1 MAKKIME
8 NGGGTATIV
17 VEPEPTAADLNDY
30 TAADIQVLEGLEP
43 VRTRPGMFI
52 GSTDVRGLHHL
63 VYEVVDNSVDEALAG
78 LCDRIRITI
87 HADCSV
93 TIEDNGRGIPVDV
106 HEKTGVSA
114 LETVLTRL
122 HAGGKFGG
130 KSYKVSGGLHGVGVS
145 IVNALSTKLVATV
158 YQAPYVYRQEYRNG
172 APLGQIEQVGT
183 TDRNGTTIHFL
194 PDSEIMETLDYEF
207 NTLAQRFREV
217 AYLCPALR
225 IEFRDER
232 TAREL
237 TFYFESG
244 IRAFVHQMN
253 RRKTII
259 NNEEIFFAGAADS
272 LQLEAALQYTQSFDE
287 RIYAFANTI
296 NNVDGGTH
304 LTGFRSALTRTL
316 NDYAR
321 KQNLIKEKDLSL
333 TGDDVRTGL
342 TAVISV
348 RLTNPQFEGQT
359 KAKLGNSEVRGFVE
373 TTVNEKLGQYL
384 EEHPSEGKAIIEK
397 CLNAARARIAA
408 QKARDMVSR
417 KGYLDVST
425 LPGKLADCSERS
437 MENAEIFIVEGD
449 SAGGNAKQGRER
461 RFQAILPL
469 RGKILNA
476 ERTNL
481 DRMLSNAE
489 IRALVTALGT
499 SIGETF
505 DITKLRYGKII
516 IMTDADVDGAHIRT
530 LLLTFFFRYMREI
543 ITNQRLYIAQAPL
556 YRVARNRDVHY
567 AWNDDERDRILK
579 EFKRA
584 NAAIQRYKGLGEMN
598 ADQLWETTMDPARRK
613 LLQVMLEDQAAV
625 SLVFDQLMGDDP
637 QARKRFIQA
646 HAKEVQHLDV

>member
-1 MAKKIME
+1 MAKTTMQDGS
-8 NGGGTATIV
+8 NAATIV
-17 VEPEPTAADLNDY
+17 AEAELTAAALNDY

-63 VYEVVDNSVDEALAG
+63 VFEVVDNSVDEALAG
-78 LCDRIRITI
+78 LCDRIVVTI
-87 HADCSV
+87 HEDCSV

-145 IVNALSTKLVATV
+145 IVNALSIKLVATI
-158 YQAPYVYRQEYRNG
+158 YQAPYVYQQEYRSG
-172 APLGQIEQVGT
+172 APLGQVERIGKS
-183 TDRNGTTIHFL
+183 DRNGTTIHFL
-194 PDSEIMETLDYEF
+194 PDTTIMETLDYEF
-207 NTLAQRFREV
+207 NTLAQRFREI

-232 TAREL
+232 AAREL

-259 NNEEIFFAGAADS
+259 NNEGIFFAGEADS

-321 KQNLIKEKDLSL
+321 KQNLIKEKDVSL

-373 TTVNEKLGQYL
+373 TTVNQKLGQYL

-397 CLNAARARIAA
+397 CLNAARARMAA
-408 QKARDMVSR
+408 QKARDMVAR

-425 LPGKLADCSERS
+425 LPGKLADCTERS
-437 MENAEIFIVEGD
+437 MENAEIFVVEGD

-476 ERTNL
+476 ERTSL
-481 DRMLSNAE
+481 DRMLSNTE

-499 SIGETF
+499 NIGETF
-505 DITKLRYGKII
+505 DITKLRYGKVI

-543 ITNQRLYIAQAPL
+543 ITNQRLYVAQAPL

-567 AWNDDERDRILK
+567 AWNDSERDSILK
-579 EFKRA
+579 QFNRT
-584 NAAIQRYKGLGEMN
+584 NVVIQRYKGLGEMN

-613 LLQVMLEDQAAV
+613 LLRIVLEDEAAV
-625 SLVFDQLMGDDP
+625 SLVFDRLMGDDP

>member
-1 MAKKIME
+1 MAKTTIQDGS
-8 NGGGTATIV
+8 NAATIV
-17 VEPEPTAADLNDY
+17 AEAESTAAALNDY

-63 VYEVVDNSVDEALAG
+63 VFEVVDNSVDEALAG
-78 LCDRIRITI
+78 LCDRIVVTI
-87 HADCSV
+87 HEDCSV

-145 IVNALSTKLVATV
+145 IVNALSIKLVATI
-158 YQAPYVYRQEYRNG
+158 YQAPYVYQQEYRSG
-172 APLGQIEQVGT
+172 APLGQVERIGKS
-183 TDRNGTTIHFL
+183 DRNGTTIHFL
-194 PDSEIMETLDYEF
+194 PDTTIMETLDYEF
-207 NTLAQRFREV
+207 NTLAQRFREI

-232 TAREL
+232 AAREL

-259 NNEEIFFAGAADS
+259 NNEGIFFAGEADS

-321 KQNLIKEKDLSL
+321 KQNLIKEKDVSL

-373 TTVNEKLGQYL
+373 TTVNQKLGQYL

-397 CLNAARARIAA
+397 CLNAARARMAA
-408 QKARDMVSR
+408 QKARDMVAR

-425 LPGKLADCSERS
+425 LPGKLADCTERS
-437 MENAEIFIVEGD
+437 MENAEIFVVEGD

-476 ERTNL
+476 ERTSL

-499 SIGETF
+499 NIGETF
-505 DITKLRYGKII
+505 DITKLRYGKVI

-543 ITNQRLYIAQAPL
+543 ITNQRLYVAQAPL
-556 YRVARNRDVHY
+556 YRVARNRDVQY
-567 AWNDDERDRILK
+567 AWDDSERDSILK
-579 EFKRA
+579 QFNRT
-584 NAAIQRYKGLGEMN
+584 NVVIQRYKGLGEMN

-613 LLQVMLEDQAAV
+613 LLRIVLEDEAAV
-625 SLVFDQLMGDDP
+625 SLVFDRLMGDDP

>member
-1 MAKKIME
+1 MAKTTIQDGS
-8 NGGGTATIV
+8 NAATIV
-17 VEPEPTAADLNDY
+17 AEAESTAAALNDY

-63 VYEVVDNSVDEALAG
+63 VFEVVDNSVDEALAG
-78 LCDRIRITI
+78 LCDRIVVTI
-87 HADCSV
+87 HEDCSV

-145 IVNALSTKLVATV
+145 IVNALSIKLVATI
-158 YQAPYVYRQEYRNG
+158 YQAPYVYQQEYRSG
-172 APLGQIEQVGT
+172 APLGQVERIGKS
-183 TDRNGTTIHFL
+183 DRNGTTIHFL
-194 PDSEIMETLDYEF
+194 PDTTIMETLDYEF
-207 NTLAQRFREV
+207 NTLAQRFREI

-232 TAREL
+232 AAREL

-259 NNEEIFFAGAADS
+259 NNEGIFFAGEADS

-321 KQNLIKEKDLSL
+321 KQNLIKEKDVSL

-373 TTVNEKLGQYL
+373 TTVNQKLGQYL

-397 CLNAARARIAA
+397 CLNAARARMAA
-408 QKARDMVSR
+408 QKARDMVAR

-425 LPGKLADCSERS
+425 LPGKLADCTERS
-437 MENAEIFIVEGD
+437 MENAEIFVVEGD

-476 ERTNL
+476 ERTSL
-481 DRMLSNAE
+481 DRMLSNTE

-499 SIGETF
+499 NIGETF
-505 DITKLRYGKII
+505 DITKLRYGKVI

-543 ITNQRLYIAQAPL
+543 ITNQRLYVAQAPL

-567 AWNDDERDRILK
+567 AWNDSERDSILK
-579 EFKRA
+579 QFNRT
-584 NAAIQRYKGLGEMN
+584 NVVIQRYKGLGEMN

-613 LLQVMLEDQAAV
+613 LLQIVLEDEAAV
-625 SLVFDQLMGDDP
+625 SLVFDRLMGDDP

>member
-1 MAKKIME
+1 MAKTTMQDGS
-8 NGGGTATIV
+8 NAATIV
-17 VEPEPTAADLNDY
+17 AEAESTAAALNDY

-63 VYEVVDNSVDEALAG
+63 VFEVVDNSVDEALAG
-78 LCDRIRITI
+78 LCDRIVVTI
-87 HADCSV
+87 HEDCSV

-145 IVNALSTKLVATV
+145 IVNALSIKLVATI
-158 YQAPYVYRQEYRNG
+158 YQAPYVYQQEYRSG
-172 APLGQIEQVGT
+172 APLGQVERIGKS
-183 TDRNGTTIHFL
+183 DRNGTTIHFL
-194 PDSEIMETLDYEF
+194 PDTTIMETLDYEF
-207 NTLAQRFREV
+207 NTLAQRFREI

-225 IEFRDER
+225 IELRDER
-232 TAREL
+232 AAREL

-259 NNEEIFFAGAADS
+259 NNEGIFFAGEADS

-321 KQNLIKEKDLSL
+321 KQNLIKEKDVSL

-373 TTVNEKLGQYL
+373 TTVNQKLGQYL

-397 CLNAARARIAA
+397 CLNAARARMAA
-408 QKARDMVSR
+408 QKARDMVAR

-425 LPGKLADCSERS
+425 LPGKLADCTERS
-437 MENAEIFIVEGD
+437 MENAEIFVVEGD

-476 ERTNL
+476 ERTSL
-481 DRMLSNAE
+481 DRMLSNTE

-499 SIGETF
+499 NIGETF
-505 DITKLRYGKII
+505 DITKLRYGKVI

-543 ITNQRLYIAQAPL
+543 ITNQRLYVAQAPL

-567 AWNDDERDRILK
+567 AWNDSERDSILK
-579 EFKRA
+579 QFNRT
-584 NAAIQRYKGLGEMN
+584 NVVIQRYKGLGEMN

-613 LLQVMLEDQAAV
+613 LLRIVLEDEAAV
-625 SLVFDQLMGDDP
+625 SLVFDRLMGDDP

>member
-1 MAKKIME
+1 MAKTTIQDGS
-8 NGGGTATIV
+8 NAATIV
-17 VEPEPTAADLNDY
+17 AEAESTAAALNDY

-63 VYEVVDNSVDEALAG
+63 VFEVVDNSVDEALAG
-78 LCDRIRITI
+78 LCDRIVVTI
-87 HADCSV
+87 HEDCSV

-145 IVNALSTKLVATV
+145 IVNALSTKLVATI
-158 YQAPYVYRQEYRNG
+158 YQAPYVYQQEYRSG
-172 APLGQIEQVGT
+172 APLGKVERIGKS
-183 TDRNGTTIHFL
+183 DRSGTTIHFL
-194 PDSEIMETLDYEF
+194 PDPTIMETLDYEF
-207 NTLAQRFREV
+207 NTLAQRFREI

-259 NNEEIFFAGAADS
+259 NNEGIFFAGEADS

-359 KAKLGNSEVRGFVE
+359 KAKLGNSEVRRFVE
-373 TTVNEKLGQYL
+373 TTVNQKLGQYL
-384 EEHPSEGKAIIEK
+384 EEHPSEGKSIIEK
-397 CLNAARARIAA
+397 CLNAARGRIAA
-408 QKARDMVSR
+408 QKARDMVAR

-425 LPGKLADCSERS
+425 LPGKLADCTERS
-437 MENAEIFIVEGD
+437 MENAEIFVVEGD

-476 ERTNL
+476 ERTSL

-499 SIGETF
+499 NIGETF
-505 DITKLRYGKII
+505 DITKLRYGKVI

-543 ITNQRLYIAQAPL
+543 ITNQRLYVAQAPL

-567 AWNDDERDRILK
+567 AWDDSERDSILK
-579 EFKRA
+579 QFNRT
-584 NAAIQRYKGLGEMN
+584 NVAIQRYKGLGEMN

-613 LLQVMLEDQAAV
+613 LLRIVLEDEAAV
-625 SLVFDQLMGDDP
+625 SLVFDRLMGDDP

>member
-1 MAKKIME
+1 MAKTTMQDGS
-8 NGGGTATIV
+8 NAATIV
-17 VEPEPTAADLNDY
+17 AEAESTAAALNDY

-43 VRTRPGMFI
+43 VRTRPSMFI

-63 VYEVVDNSVDEALAG
+63 VFEVVDNSVDEALAG
-78 LCDRIRITI
+78 LCDRIVVTI
-87 HADCSV
+87 HEDCSV

-145 IVNALSTKLVATV
+145 IVNALSIKLVATV
-158 YQAPYVYRQEYRNG
+158 YQAPYVYQQEYRGG
-172 APLGQIEQVGT
+172 APLGQVERVGKS
-183 TDRNGTTIHFL
+183 DRNGTTIHFL
-194 PDSEIMETLDYEF
+194 PDSTIMETLDYEF
-207 NTLAQRFREV
+207 NTLAQRFREI

-232 TAREL
+232 TSREL

-259 NNEEIFFAGAADS
+259 NNEEIFFSGSADS

-359 KAKLGNSEVRGFVE
+359 KAKLGNSEVRRFVE

-384 EEHPSEGKAIIEK
+384 EEHPSEGKSIIEK
-397 CLNAARARIAA
+397 CLNAARGRIAA
-408 QKARDMVSR
+408 QKARDMVAR

-425 LPGKLADCSERS
+425 LPGKLADCTERS
-437 MENAEIFIVEGD
+437 MENAEIFVVEGD

-476 ERTNL
+476 ERTSL

-499 SIGETF
+499 NIGETF
-505 DITKLRYGKII
+505 DITKLRYGKVI

-543 ITNQRLYIAQAPL
+543 ITNQRLYVAQAPL

-567 AWNDDERDRILK
+567 AWDDSERDSILK
-579 EFKRA
+579 QFNRT
-584 NAAIQRYKGLGEMN
+584 NVAIQRYKGLGEMN

-613 LLQVMLEDQAAV
+613 LLRVILEDEAAV
-625 SLVFDQLMGDDP
+625 SLVFDRLMGDDP

>member
-1 MAKKIME
+1 MAKTTMQDGS
-8 NGGGTATIV
+8 NAATIV
-17 VEPEPTAADLNDY
+17 AEAESTAAALNDY

-63 VYEVVDNSVDEALAG
+63 VFEVVDNSVDEALAG
-78 LCDRIRITI
+78 LCDRIVVTI
-87 HADCSV
+87 HEDCSV

-145 IVNALSTKLVATV
+145 IVNALSIKLVATI
-158 YQAPYVYRQEYRNG
+158 YQAPYVYQQEYRSG
-172 APLGQIEQVGT
+172 APLGQVERIGKS
-183 TDRNGTTIHFL
+183 DRNGTTIHFL
-194 PDSEIMETLDYEF
+194 PDTTIMETLDYEF
-207 NTLAQRFREV
+207 NTLAQRFREI

-232 TAREL
+232 AAREL

-259 NNEEIFFAGAADS
+259 NNEGIFFAGEADS

-321 KQNLIKEKDLSL
+321 KQNLIKEKDVSL

-359 KAKLGNSEVRGFVE
+359 KAKLGNSEVRRFVE
-373 TTVNEKLGQYL
+373 TTVNQKLGQYL
-384 EEHPSEGKAIIEK
+384 EEHPSEGKSIIEK
-397 CLNAARARIAA
+397 CLNAARGRIAA
-408 QKARDMVSR
+408 QKARDMVAR

-425 LPGKLADCSERS
+425 LPGKLADCTERS
-437 MENAEIFIVEGD
+437 MENAEIFVVEGD

-476 ERTNL
+476 ERTSL
-481 DRMLSNAE
+481 DRMLSNTE

-499 SIGETF
+499 NIGETF
-505 DITKLRYGKII
+505 DITKLRYGKVI

-543 ITNQRLYIAQAPL
+543 ITSQRLYVAQAPL

-567 AWNDDERDRILK
+567 AWDDSERDSILK
-579 EFKRA
+579 QFNRT
-584 NAAIQRYKGLGEMN
+584 NVAIQRYKGLGEMN

-613 LLQVMLEDQAAV
+613 LLRIVLEDEAAV
-625 SLVFDQLMGDDP
+625 SLVFDRLMGDDP

>member
-1 MAKKIME
+1 MAKTTIQDDS
-8 NGGGTATIV
+8 NAATIV
-17 VEPEPTAADLNDY
+17 AEAESTAAALNDY

-63 VYEVVDNSVDEALAG
+63 VFEVVDNSVDEALAG
-78 LCDRIRITI
+78 LCDRIVVTI
-87 HADCSV
+87 HEDCSV

-145 IVNALSTKLVATV
+145 IVNALSIKLVATI
-158 YQAPYVYRQEYRNG
+158 YQAPYVYQQEYRSG
-172 APLGQIEQVGT
+172 APLGKVERIGKS
-183 TDRNGTTIHFL
+183 DRNGTTIHFL
-194 PDSEIMETLDYEF
+194 PDSTIMETLDYEF
-207 NTLAQRFREV
+207 NTLAQRFREI

-259 NNEEIFFAGAADS
+259 NNEGIFFAGEADS

-359 KAKLGNSEVRGFVE
+359 KAKLGNSEVRRFVE
-373 TTVNEKLGQYL
+373 TTVNQKLGQYL
-384 EEHPSEGKAIIEK
+384 EEHPSEGKSIIEK
-397 CLNAARARIAA
+397 CLNAARGRIAA
-408 QKARDMVSR
+408 QKARDMVAR

-425 LPGKLADCSERS
+425 LPGKLADCTERS
-437 MENAEIFIVEGD
+437 MENAEIFVVEGD

-476 ERTNL
+476 ERTSL

-499 SIGETF
+499 NIGETF
-505 DITKLRYGKII
+505 DITKLRYGKVI

-543 ITNQRLYIAQAPL
+543 ITSQRLYVAQAPL

-567 AWNDDERDRILK
+567 AWDDSERDSILK
-579 EFKRA
+579 QFNRT
-584 NAAIQRYKGLGEMN
+584 NVAIQRYKGLGEMN

-613 LLQVMLEDQAAV
+613 LLRIVLEDEAAV
-625 SLVFDQLMGDDP
+625 SLVFDRLMGDDP

>member
-1 MAKKIME
+1 MAKTTIQDDS
-8 NGGGTATIV
+8 NAATIV
-17 VEPEPTAADLNDY
+17 AEAESSAAALNDY

-63 VYEVVDNSVDEALAG
+63 VFEVVDNSVDEALAG
-78 LCDRIRITI
+78 LCDRIVVTI
-87 HADCSV
+87 HEDCSV

-145 IVNALSTKLVATV
+145 IVNALSIKLVATI
-158 YQAPYVYRQEYRNG
+158 YQAPYVYQQEYRSG
-172 APLGQIEQVGT
+172 APLGKVERIGKS
-183 TDRNGTTIHFL
+183 DRNGTTIHFL
-194 PDSEIMETLDYEF
+194 PDSTIMETLDYEF
-207 NTLAQRFREV
+207 NTLAQRFREI

-259 NNEEIFFAGAADS
+259 NNEGIFFAGEADS

-359 KAKLGNSEVRGFVE
+359 KAKLGNSEVRRFVE
-373 TTVNEKLGQYL
+373 TTVNQKLG
-384 EEHPSEGKAIIEK
+384 PIS
-397 CLNAARARIAA
+397 
-408 QKARDMVSR
+408 
-417 KGYLDVST
+417 
-425 LPGKLADCSERS
+425 
-437 MENAEIFIVEGD
+437 
-449 SAGGNAKQGRER
+449 GRTSQR
-461 RFQAILPL
+461 RQ
-469 RGKILNA
+469 
-476 ERTNL
+476 
-481 DRMLSNAE
+481 
-489 IRALVTALGT
+489 
-499 SIGETF
+499 
-505 DITKLRYGKII
+505 
-516 IMTDADVDGAHIRT
+516 
-530 LLLTFFFRYMREI
+530 
-543 ITNQRLYIAQAPL
+543 
-556 YRVARNRDVHY
+556 VH
-567 AWNDDERDRILK
+567 
-579 EFKRA
+579 
-584 NAAIQRYKGLGEMN
+584 
-598 ADQLWETTMDPARRK
+598 
-613 LLQVMLEDQAAV
+613 
-625 SLVFDQLMGDDP
+625 
-637 QARKRFIQA
+637 
-646 HAKEVQHLDV
+646 H

>member
-1 MAKKIME
+1 MAKNTVE
-8 NGGGTATIV
+8 DRSSAATLV
-17 VEPEPTAADLNDY
+17 ADDEIADPLANDY

-78 LCDRIRITI
+78 LCDRIRVTL
-87 HADCSV
+87 HADSSV
-93 TIEDNGRGIPVDV
+93 TVEDNGRGIPVDV

-145 IVNALSTKLVATV
+145 IVNALSQWLVATV
-158 YQAPYVYRQEYRNG
+158 YQAPDAYRQEYRNG
-172 APLGQIEQVGT
+172 APLGQVERNGET
-183 TDRNGTTIHFL
+183 ERNGTTIRFL
-194 PDSEIMETLDYEF
+194 PDRAIMETLDYDF

-217 AYLCPALR
+217 AYLCPGLR

-232 TAREL
+232 AGREL

-259 NNEEIFFAGAADS
+259 NSEEIFFSGAADS
-272 LQLEAALQYTQSFDE
+272 LQLEAALQYTQSYDE

-316 NDYAR
+316 NDYSR

-348 RLTNPQFEGQT
+348 RLMNPQFEGQT

-373 TTVNEKLGQYL
+373 STVNEKLGQYL
-384 EEHPSEGKAIIEK
+384 EEHPSEAKAIIDK
-397 CLNAARARIAA
+397 CLNAARARVAA
-408 QKARDMVSR
+408 QKARDMVTR

-505 DITKLRYGKII
+505 DIGKLRYGKII

-530 LLLTFFFRYMREI
+530 LLLTFFFRYMRDI
-543 ITNQRLYIAQAPL
+543 ITNRRLYIAQAPL
-556 YRVARNRDVHY
+556 YRVARNRDVQY
-567 AWNDDERDRILK
+567 AWDDAERDRILK
-579 EFKRA
+579 QFNRA
-584 NAAIQRYKGLGEMN
+584 NVAIQRYKGLGEMN

-613 LLQVMLEDQAAV
+613 LLHVMLEDQAAV
-625 SLVFDQLMGDDP
+625 SSVFDRLMGDDP
-637 QARKRFIQA
+637 QARKHFIQA

>member
-1 MAKKIME
+1 MAKTTIQDGS
-8 NGGGTATIV
+8 NAATIV
-17 VEPEPTAADLNDY
+17 AEAESTAAALNDY

-63 VYEVVDNSVDEALAG
+63 VFEVVDNSVDEALAG
-78 LCDRIRITI
+78 LCDRIVVTI
-87 HADCSV
+87 HEDCSV

-145 IVNALSTKLVATV
+145 IVNALSIKLVATI
-158 YQAPYVYRQEYRNG
+158 YQAPYVYQQEYRSG
-172 APLGQIEQVGT
+172 APLGQVERIGKS
-183 TDRNGTTIHFL
+183 DRNGTTIHFL
-194 PDSEIMETLDYEF
+194 PDTTIMETLDYEF
-207 NTLAQRFREV
+207 NTLAQRFREI

-232 TAREL
+232 AAREL

-259 NNEEIFFAGAADS
+259 NNEGIFFAGEADS

-321 KQNLIKEKDLSL
+321 KQNLIKEKDVSL

-373 TTVNEKLGQYL
+373 TTVNQKLGQYL

-397 CLNAARARIAA
+397 CLNAARARMAA
-408 QKARDMVSR
+408 QKARDMVAR

-425 LPGKLADCSERS
+425 LPGKLADCTERS
-437 MENAEIFIVEGD
+437 MENAEIFVVEGD

-476 ERTNL
+476 ERTSL

-499 SIGETF
+499 NIGETF
-505 DITKLRYGKII
+505 DITKLRYGKVI

-543 ITNQRLYIAQAPL
+543 ITNQRLYVAQAPL

-567 AWNDDERDRILK
+567 AWNDSERDSILK
-579 EFKRA
+579 QFNRT
-584 NAAIQRYKGLGEMN
+584 NVVIQRYKGLGEMN

-613 LLQVMLEDQAAV
+613 LLRIVLEDEAAV
-625 SLVFDQLMGDDP
+625 SLVFDRLMGDDP

>member
-1 MAKKIME
+1 MAKTTIQDGS
-8 NGGGTATIV
+8 NAATIV
-17 VEPEPTAADLNDY
+17 AEAESTAAALNDY

-63 VYEVVDNSVDEALAG
+63 VFEVVDNSVDEALAG
-78 LCDRIRITI
+78 LCDRIVVTI
-87 HADCSV
+87 HEDCSV

-145 IVNALSTKLVATV
+145 IVNALSIKLVATI
-158 YQAPYVYRQEYRNG
+158 YQAPYVYQQEYRSG
-172 APLGQIEQVGT
+172 APLGQVERIGKS
-183 TDRNGTTIHFL
+183 DRNGTTIHFL
-194 PDSEIMETLDYEF
+194 PDTTIMETLDYEF
-207 NTLAQRFREV
+207 NTLAQRFREI

-259 NNEEIFFAGAADS
+259 NNEGIFFAGEADS

-321 KQNLIKEKDLSL
+321 KQNLIKEKDVSL

-373 TTVNEKLGQYL
+373 TTVNQKLGQYL

-397 CLNAARARIAA
+397 CLNAARARMAA
-408 QKARDMVSR
+408 QKARDMVAR

-425 LPGKLADCSERS
+425 LPGKLADCTERS
-437 MENAEIFIVEGD
+437 MENAEIFVVEGD

-476 ERTNL
+476 ERTSL

-499 SIGETF
+499 NIGETF
-505 DITKLRYGKII
+505 DITKLRYGKVI

-543 ITNQRLYIAQAPL
+543 ITNQRLYVAQAPL
-556 YRVARNRDVHY
+556 YRVARNRDVQY
-567 AWNDDERDRILK
+567 AWDDSERDSILK
-579 EFKRA
+579 QFNRT
-584 NAAIQRYKGLGEMN
+584 NVAIQRYKGLGEMN

-613 LLQVMLEDQAAV
+613 LLRIVLEDEAAV
-625 SLVFDQLMGDDP
+625 SLVFDRLMGDDP

>member
-1 MAKKIME
+1 MAKTTMQDGS
-8 NGGGTATIV
+8 NAATIV
-17 VEPEPTAADLNDY
+17 AEAESTAAALNDY

-63 VYEVVDNSVDEALAG
+63 VFEVVDNSVDEALAG
-78 LCDRIRITI
+78 LCDRIVVTI
-87 HADCSV
+87 HEDCSV

-145 IVNALSTKLVATV
+145 IVNALSIKLVATI
-158 YQAPYVYRQEYRNG
+158 YQAPYVYQQEYRSG
-172 APLGQIEQVGT
+172 APLGQVERIGKS
-183 TDRNGTTIHFL
+183 DRNGTTIHFL
-194 PDSEIMETLDYEF
+194 PDTTIMETLDYEF
-207 NTLAQRFREV
+207 NTLAQRFREI

-232 TAREL
+232 AAREL

-259 NNEEIFFAGAADS
+259 NNEGIFFAGEADS

-321 KQNLIKEKDLSL
+321 KQNLIKEKDVSL

-373 TTVNEKLGQYL
+373 TTVNQKLGQYL

-397 CLNAARARIAA
+397 CLNAARARMAA
-408 QKARDMVSR
+408 QKARDMVAR

-425 LPGKLADCSERS
+425 LPGKLADCTERS
-437 MENAEIFIVEGD
+437 MENAEIFVVEGD

-476 ERTNL
+476 ERTSL
-481 DRMLSNAE
+481 DRMLSNTE

-499 SIGETF
+499 NIGETF
-505 DITKLRYGKII
+505 DITKLRYGKVI

-543 ITNQRLYIAQAPL
+543 ITNQRLYVAQAPL

-567 AWNDDERDRILK
+567 AWNDSERDSILK
-579 EFKRA
+579 QFNRT
-584 NAAIQRYKGLGEMN
+584 NVVIQRYKGLGEMN

-613 LLQVMLEDQAAV
+613 LLRIVLEDEAAV
-625 SLVFDQLMGDDP
+625 SLVFDRLMGDDP

>member
-1 MAKKIME
+1 MAKRDTD
-8 NGGGTATIV
+8 NGSGTATIV
-17 VEPEPTAADLNDY
+17 ADAEPTADDLNDY

-63 VYEVVDNSVDEALAG
+63 VYEVVDNSVDEALAN
-78 LCDRIRITI
+78 LCDRIQITI
-87 HADCSV
+87 HQDCSV

-158 YQAPYVYRQEYRNG
+158 YQAPYVFRQEYRNG
-172 APLGQIEQVGT
+172 APLSQVERVGK

-217 AYLCPALR
+217 AYLCPKLR

-232 TAREL
+232 TAQEL

-253 RRKTII
+253 RRKTVI
-259 NNEEIFFAGAADS
+259 NNDEIFFSGAADS

-287 RIYAFANTI
+287 RIFAFANTI

-304 LTGFRSALTRTL
+304 LTGFRSALTRTI

-321 KQNLIKEKDLSL
+321 KKNLIKEKDLSL
-333 TGDDVRTGL
+333 SGDDVRTGL

-384 EEHPSEGKAIIEK
+384 EEHPSEGKAIIDK

-408 QKARDMVSR
+408 QKARDMVAR

-530 LLLTFFFRYMREI
+530 LLLTFFFRYMQEI

-556 YRVARNRDVHY
+556 YRVARNRDVNY
-567 AWNDDERDRILK
+567 AWDDAERDRILK
-579 EFKRA
+579 QFNRK
-584 NAAIQRYKGLGEMN
+584 NVAIQRYKGLGEMN

-613 LLQVMLEDQAAV
+613 LLQVFLEDEAV
-625 SLVFDQLMGDDP
+625 VSSVFDRLMGDDP

>member
-1 MAKKIME
+1 MAKTTMQDGS
-8 NGGGTATIV
+8 NAATIV
-17 VEPEPTAADLNDY
+17 AEAESTAAALNDY

-63 VYEVVDNSVDEALAG
+63 VFEVVDNSVDEALAG
-78 LCDRIRITI
+78 LCDRIVVTI
-87 HADCSV
+87 HEDCSV

-145 IVNALSTKLVATV
+145 IVNALSIKLVATI
-158 YQAPYVYRQEYRNG
+158 YQAPYVYQQEYRSG
-172 APLGQIEQVGT
+172 APLGQVERIGKS
-183 TDRNGTTIHFL
+183 DRNGTTIHFL
-194 PDSEIMETLDYEF
+194 PDTTIMETLDYEF
-207 NTLAQRFREV
+207 NTLAQRFREI

-232 TAREL
+232 AAREL

-259 NNEEIFFAGAADS
+259 NNEGIFFAGEADS

-359 KAKLGNSEVRGFVE
+359 KAKLGNSEVRRFVE
-373 TTVNEKLGQYL
+373 TTVNQKLGQYL
-384 EEHPSEGKAIIEK
+384 EEHPSEGKSIIEK
-397 CLNAARARIAA
+397 CLNAARARMAA
-408 QKARDMVSR
+408 QKARDMVAR

-425 LPGKLADCSERS
+425 LPGKLADCTERS
-437 MENAEIFIVEGD
+437 MENAEIFVVEGD

-476 ERTNL
+476 ERTSL
-481 DRMLSNAE
+481 DRMLSNTE

-499 SIGETF
+499 NIGETF
-505 DITKLRYGKII
+505 DITKLRYGKVI

-543 ITNQRLYIAQAPL
+543 ITNQRLYVAQAPL

-567 AWNDDERDRILK
+567 AWNDSERDSILK
-579 EFKRA
+579 QFNRT
-584 NAAIQRYKGLGEMN
+584 NVVIQRYKGLGEMN

-613 LLQVMLEDQAAV
+613 LLRIVLEDEAAV
-625 SLVFDQLMGDDP
+625 SLVFDRLMGDDP

>member
-1 MAKKIME
+1 MAKTTMQDGS
-8 NGGGTATIV
+8 NAATIV
-17 VEPEPTAADLNDY
+17 AEAESTAAALNDY

-63 VYEVVDNSVDEALAG
+63 VFEVVDNSVDEALAG
-78 LCDRIRITI
+78 LCDRIVVTI
-87 HADCSV
+87 HEDCSV

-145 IVNALSTKLVATV
+145 IVNALSIKLVATI
-158 YQAPYVYRQEYRNG
+158 YQAPYVYQQEYRSG
-172 APLGQIEQVGT
+172 APLGQVERIGKS
-183 TDRNGTTIHFL
+183 DRNGTTIHFL
-194 PDSEIMETLDYEF
+194 PDTTIMETLDYEF
-207 NTLAQRFREV
+207 NTLAQRFREI

-232 TAREL
+232 AAREL

-259 NNEEIFFAGAADS
+259 NNEGIFFAGEADS

-321 KQNLIKEKDLSL
+321 KQNLIKEKDVSL

-359 KAKLGNSEVRGFVE
+359 KAKLGNSEVRRFVE
-373 TTVNEKLGQYL
+373 TTVNQKLGQYL
-384 EEHPSEGKAIIEK
+384 EEHPSEGKSIIEK
-397 CLNAARARIAA
+397 CLNAARGRIAA
-408 QKARDMVSR
+408 QKARDMVAR

-425 LPGKLADCSERS
+425 LPGKLADCTERS
-437 MENAEIFIVEGD
+437 MENAEIFVVEGD

-476 ERTNL
+476 ERTSL
-481 DRMLSNAE
+481 DRMLSNTE

-499 SIGETF
+499 NIGETF
-505 DITKLRYGKII
+505 DITKLRYGKVI

-543 ITNQRLYIAQAPL
+543 ITNQRLYVAQAPL

-567 AWNDDERDRILK
+567 AWNDSERDSILK
-579 EFKRA
+579 QFNRT
-584 NAAIQRYKGLGEMN
+584 NVVIQRYKGLGEMN

-613 LLQVMLEDQAAV
+613 LLRIVLEDEAAV
-625 SLVFDQLMGDDP
+625 SLVFDRLMGDDP

>member
-1 MAKKIME
+1 MAKTTIQDGS
-8 NGGGTATIV
+8 NAATIV
-17 VEPEPTAADLNDY
+17 AEAESTAAALNDY

-63 VYEVVDNSVDEALAG
+63 VFEVVDNSVDEALAG
-78 LCDRIRITI
+78 LCDRIVVTI
-87 HADCSV
+87 HEDCSV

-145 IVNALSTKLVATV
+145 IVNALSIKLVATI
-158 YQAPYVYRQEYRNG
+158 YQAPYVYQQEYRSG
-172 APLGQIEQVGT
+172 APLGQVERIGKS
-183 TDRNGTTIHFL
+183 DRNGTTIHFL
-194 PDSEIMETLDYEF
+194 PDTTIMETLDYEF
-207 NTLAQRFREV
+207 NTLAQRFREI

-232 TAREL
+232 AAREL

-259 NNEEIFFAGAADS
+259 NNEGIFFAGEADS
-272 LQLEAALQYTQSFDE
+272 LQLDAALQYTQSFDE

-321 KQNLIKEKDLSL
+321 KQNLIKEKDVSL

-373 TTVNEKLGQYL
+373 TTVNQKLGQYL

-397 CLNAARARIAA
+397 CLNAARARMAA
-408 QKARDMVSR
+408 QKARDMVAR

-425 LPGKLADCSERS
+425 LPGKLADCTERS
-437 MENAEIFIVEGD
+437 MENAEIFVVEGD

-476 ERTNL
+476 ERTSL

-499 SIGETF
+499 NIGETF
-505 DITKLRYGKII
+505 DITKLRYGKVI

-543 ITNQRLYIAQAPL
+543 ITNQRLYVAQAPL
-556 YRVARNRDVHY
+556 YRVARNRDVQY
-567 AWNDDERDRILK
+567 AWDDSERDSILK
-579 EFKRA
+579 QFNRT
-584 NAAIQRYKGLGEMN
+584 NVAIQRYKGLGEMN

-613 LLQVMLEDQAAV
+613 LLRIVLEDEAAV
-625 SLVFDQLMGDDP
+625 SLVFDRLMGDDP

>member
-1 MAKKIME
+1 MAKTTMQDGS
-8 NGGGTATIV
+8 NAATIV
-17 VEPEPTAADLNDY
+17 AEAESTAAALNDY

-63 VYEVVDNSVDEALAG
+63 VFEVVDNSVDEALAG
-78 LCDRIRITI
+78 LCDRIVVTI
-87 HADCSV
+87 HEDCSV

-145 IVNALSTKLVATV
+145 IVNALSIKLVATI
-158 YQAPYVYRQEYRNG
+158 YQAPYVYQQEYRSG
-172 APLGQIEQVGT
+172 APLGQVERIGKS
-183 TDRNGTTIHFL
+183 DRNGTTIHFL
-194 PDSEIMETLDYEF
+194 PDTTIMETLDYEF
-207 NTLAQRFREV
+207 NTLAQRFREI

-232 TAREL
+232 AAREL

-259 NNEEIFFAGAADS
+259 NNEGIFFAGEADS

-321 KQNLIKEKDLSL
+321 KQNLIKEKDVSL

-373 TTVNEKLGQYL
+373 TTVNQKLGQYL
-384 EEHPSEGKAIIEK
+384 EEHPSEGKSIIEK
-397 CLNAARARIAA
+397 CLNAARGRIAA
-408 QKARDMVSR
+408 QKARDMVAR

-425 LPGKLADCSERS
+425 LPGKLADCTERS
-437 MENAEIFIVEGD
+437 MENAEIFVVEGD

-476 ERTNL
+476 ERTSL
-481 DRMLSNAE
+481 DRMLSNTE

-499 SIGETF
+499 NIGETF
-505 DITKLRYGKII
+505 DITKLRYGKVI

-543 ITNQRLYIAQAPL
+543 ITNQRLYVAQAPL

-567 AWNDDERDRILK
+567 AWNDSERDSILK
-579 EFKRA
+579 QFNRT
-584 NAAIQRYKGLGEMN
+584 NVVIQRYKGLGEMN

-613 LLQVMLEDQAAV
+613 LLRIVLEDEAAV
-625 SLVFDQLMGDDP
+625 SLVFDRLMGDDP

>member
-1 MAKKIME
+1 MAKKISE
-8 NGGGTATIV
+8 NGDGTTTMV
-17 VEPEPTAADLNDY
+17 VDPEPTAADLNDY

-63 VYEVVDNSVDEALAG
+63 VYEVVDNSVDEALAD

-87 HADCSV
+87 HEDCSV

-145 IVNALSTKLVATV
+145 IVNALSKKLVATV
-158 YQAPYVYRQEYRNG
+158 YQAPHTFEQEYRNG
-172 APLGQIEQVGT
+172 APIGNVERVGKT
-183 TDRNGTTIHFL
+183 NRNGTTIHFL
-194 PDSEIMETLDYEF
+194 PDNKIMETLDYEF

-217 AYLCPALR
+217 AYLCPGLR

-232 TAREL
+232 SGREL

-253 RRKTII
+253 RRKTVI
-259 NNEEIFFAGAADS
+259 NNEEIFFEGAADS

-373 TTVNEKLGQYL
+373 ATVNEKLGQYL
-384 EEHPSEGKAIIEK
+384 EEHPSEGKAIIDK

-408 QKARDMVSR
+408 QKARDMVAR

-505 DITKLRYGKII
+505 DISKLRYGKII

-543 ITNQRLYIAQAPL
+543 MTNQRLYIAQAPL
-556 YRVARNRDVHY
+556 YRVARGRDVHY

-579 EFKRA
+579 QFNRT

-613 LLQVMLEDQAAV
+613 LLQVMLEDEAAV
-625 SLVFDQLMGDDP
+625 SLVFDRLMGDDP

>member
-1 MAKKIME
+1 MAKTTMQDGS
-8 NGGGTATIV
+8 NAATIV
-17 VEPEPTAADLNDY
+17 AEAESTAAALNDY

-63 VYEVVDNSVDEALAG
+63 VFEVVDNSVDEALAG
-78 LCDRIRITI
+78 LCDRIVVTI
-87 HADCSV
+87 HEDCSV

-145 IVNALSTKLVATV
+145 IVNALSIKLIATV
-158 YQAPYVYRQEYRNG
+158 YQAPYVYQQEYRSG
-172 APLGQIEQVGT
+172 APLGQVERIGKS
-183 TDRNGTTIHFL
+183 DRNGTTIHFL
-194 PDSEIMETLDYEF
+194 PDTTIMETLDYEF
-207 NTLAQRFREV
+207 NTLAQRFREI

-232 TAREL
+232 AAREL

-259 NNEEIFFAGAADS
+259 NNEGIFFAGEADS

-321 KQNLIKEKDLSL
+321 KQNLIKEKDVSL

-373 TTVNEKLGQYL
+373 TTVNQKLGQYL

-397 CLNAARARIAA
+397 CLNAARARMAA
-408 QKARDMVSR
+408 QKARDMVAR

-425 LPGKLADCSERS
+425 LPGKLADCTERS
-437 MENAEIFIVEGD
+437 MENAEIFVVEGD

-476 ERTNL
+476 ERTSL
-481 DRMLSNAE
+481 DRMLSNTE

-499 SIGETF
+499 NIGETF
-505 DITKLRYGKII
+505 DITKLRYGKVI

-543 ITNQRLYIAQAPL
+543 ITNQRLYVAQAPL

-567 AWNDDERDRILK
+567 AWNDSERDSILK
-579 EFKRA
+579 QFNRT
-584 NAAIQRYKGLGEMN
+584 NVVIQRYKGLGEMN

-613 LLQVMLEDQAAV
+613 LLRIVLEDEAAV
-625 SLVFDQLMGDDP
+625 SLVFDRLMGDDP

>member
-1 MAKKIME
+1 MAKTTIQDDS
-8 NGGGTATIV
+8 NAATIV
-17 VEPEPTAADLNDY
+17 AEAESTAAALNDY

-63 VYEVVDNSVDEALAG
+63 VFEVVDNSVDEALAG
-78 LCDRIRITI
+78 LCDRIVVTI
-87 HADCSV
+87 HEDCSV

-145 IVNALSTKLVATV
+145 IVNALSIKLVATI
-158 YQAPYVYRQEYRNG
+158 YQAPYVYQQEYRSG
-172 APLGQIEQVGT
+172 APLGKVERIGKS
-183 TDRNGTTIHFL
+183 DRNGTTIHFL
-194 PDSEIMETLDYEF
+194 PDSTIMETLDYEF
-207 NTLAQRFREV
+207 NTLAQRFREI

-232 TAREL
+232 AAREL

-259 NNEEIFFAGAADS
+259 NNEGIFFAGEADS

-321 KQNLIKEKDLSL
+321 KQNLIKEKDVSL

-373 TTVNEKLGQYL
+373 TTVNQKLGQYL

-397 CLNAARARIAA
+397 CLNAARARMAA
-408 QKARDMVSR
+408 QKARDMVAR

-425 LPGKLADCSERS
+425 LPGKLADCTERS
-437 MENAEIFIVEGD
+437 MENAEIFVVEGD

-476 ERTNL
+476 ERTSL

-499 SIGETF
+499 NIGETF
-505 DITKLRYGKII
+505 DITKLRYGKVI

-543 ITNQRLYIAQAPL
+543 ITNQRLYVAQAPL
-556 YRVARNRDVHY
+556 YRVARNRDVQY
-567 AWNDDERDRILK
+567 AWDDSERDSILK
-579 EFKRA
+579 QFNRT
-584 NAAIQRYKGLGEMN
+584 NVAIQRYKGLGEMN

-613 LLQVMLEDQAAV
+613 LLRIVLEDEAAV
-625 SLVFDQLMGDDP
+625 SLVFDRLMGDDP

>member
-1 MAKKIME
+1 MAKTTMQDGS
-8 NGGGTATIV
+8 NAATIV
-17 VEPEPTAADLNDY
+17 AEAESTAAALNDY

-63 VYEVVDNSVDEALAG
+63 VFEVVDNSVDEALAG
-78 LCDRIRITI
+78 LCDRIVVTI
-87 HADCSV
+87 HEDCSV

-145 IVNALSTKLVATV
+145 IVNALSIKLIATV
-158 YQAPYVYRQEYRNG
+158 YQAPYVYQQEYRSG
-172 APLGQIEQVGT
+172 APLGKVERVGSS
-183 TDRNGTTIHFL
+183 DRNGTTIHFL
-194 PDSEIMETLDYEF
+194 PDTTIMETLDYEF
-207 NTLAQRFREV
+207 NTLAQRFREI

-232 TAREL
+232 AAREL

-259 NNEEIFFAGAADS
+259 NNEGIFFAGEADS

-321 KQNLIKEKDLSL
+321 KQNLIKEKDVSL

-373 TTVNEKLGQYL
+373 TTVNQKLGQYL

-397 CLNAARARIAA
+397 CLNAARARMAA
-408 QKARDMVSR
+408 QKARDMVAR

-425 LPGKLADCSERS
+425 LPGKLADCTERS
-437 MENAEIFIVEGD
+437 MENAEIFVVEGD

-476 ERTNL
+476 ERTSL
-481 DRMLSNAE
+481 DRMLSNTE

-499 SIGETF
+499 NIGETF
-505 DITKLRYGKII
+505 DITKLRYGKVI

-543 ITNQRLYIAQAPL
+543 ITNQRLYVAQAPL

-567 AWNDDERDRILK
+567 AWNDAERDSILK
-579 EFKRA
+579 QFNRT
-584 NAAIQRYKGLGEMN
+584 NVVIQRYKGLGEMN

-613 LLQVMLEDQAAV
+613 LLRIVLEDEAAV
-625 SLVFDQLMGDDP
+625 SLVFDRLMGDDP

>member
-1 MAKKIME
+1 MAKKVLE
-8 NGGGTATIV
+8 NESGTATIV
-17 VEPEPTAADLNDY
+17 AEAEPTAADLNDY

-78 LCDRIRITI
+78 LCDRILITI

-145 IVNALSTKLVATV
+145 IVNALSLKLVATV
-158 YQAPYVYRQEYRNG
+158 YQAPYIHEQEYRNG
-172 APLGQIEQVGT
+172 APLGKVERVGK

-207 NTLAQRFREV
+207 NTLAQRFREI
-217 AYLCPALR
+217 AYLCPGLR

-232 TAREL
+232 TSKEL

-259 NNEEIFFAGAADS
+259 NNEEIFFSGSANS
-272 LQLEAALQYTQSFDE
+272 LQLEAAMQYTQSYDE

-304 LTGFRSALTRTL
+304 LTGFRSALTRTF

-321 KQNLIKEKDLSL
+321 KKNLLKEKDLSL

-373 TTVNEKLGQYL
+373 TTVNEKLGQFL

-417 KGYLDVST
+417 KGFLDVST

-481 DRMLSNAE
+481 DRMLSNTE

-505 DITKLRYGKII
+505 DISKLRYGKVI

-579 EFKRA
+579 QFNRTNIA
-584 NAAIQRYKGLGEMN
+584 MQRYKGLGEMN

-613 LLQVMLEDQAAV
+613 LLQVMLEDEATV
-625 SLVFDQLMGDDP
+625 SLVFDRLMGDDP

>member
-1 MAKKIME
+1 MAE
-8 NGGGTATIV
+8 NTIEASTSAATL
-17 VEPEPTAADLNDY
+17 EPNNEPTAEALNDY
-30 TAADIQVLEGLEP
+30 SAADIQVLEGLEP

-52 GSTDVRGLHHL
+52 GSTDARGLHHL

-78 LCDRIRITI
+78 LCDRICVNI
-87 HADCSV
+87 HENGSV

-145 IVNALSTKLVATV
+145 IVNALSQRLVATV
-158 YQAPYVYRQEYRNG
+158 HQAPHVYRQEYRHG
-172 APLGQIEQVGT
+172 APLGKVEQIGK
-183 TDRNGTTIHFL
+183 TDKSGTTIHFL
-194 PDSEIMETLDYEF
+194 PDTEIMETLDYEF

-232 TAREL
+232 TSREL
-237 TFYFESG
+237 TFYFERG

-253 RRKTII
+253 RRKTVI
-259 NNEEIFFAGAADS
+259 NTEEIFLSGAVDS

-287 RIYAFANTI
+287 RIFAFANTI

-373 TTVNEKLGQYL
+373 ATVNEKLGQYL

-397 CLNAARARIAA
+397 CLNAARARVAA
-408 QKARDMVSR
+408 QKARDMVAR

-425 LPGKLADCSERS
+425 LPGKLADCTERS

-481 DRMLSNAE
+481 DRMLSNTE
-489 IRALVTALGT
+489 IRAMVTAMGT

-505 DITKLRYGKII
+505 DITKLRYGKVI

-556 YRVARNRDVHY
+556 YRLARNRDVHY
-567 AWNDDERDRILK
+567 AWNDDERDRVLK
-579 EFKRA
+579 QFNRT
-584 NAAIQRYKGLGEMN
+584 NVAIQRYKGLGEMN

-613 LLQVMLEDQAAV
+613 LLQVILEDEAAV
-625 SLVFDQLMGDDP
+625 SGVFDRLMGDDP

>member
-1 MAKKIME
+1 MAKTTIQDGS
-8 NGGGTATIV
+8 NAATIV
-17 VEPEPTAADLNDY
+17 AEAESTAAALNDY

-63 VYEVVDNSVDEALAG
+63 VFEVVDNSVDEALAG
-78 LCDRIRITI
+78 LCDRIVVTI
-87 HADCSV
+87 HEDCSV

-145 IVNALSTKLVATV
+145 IVNALSIKLVATI
-158 YQAPYVYRQEYRNG
+158 YQAPYVYQQEYRSG
-172 APLGQIEQVGT
+172 APLGQVERIGKS
-183 TDRNGTTIHFL
+183 DRNGTTIHFL
-194 PDSEIMETLDYEF
+194 PDTTIMETLDYEF
-207 NTLAQRFREV
+207 NTLAQRFREI

-232 TAREL
+232 AAREL

-259 NNEEIFFAGAADS
+259 NNEGIFFAGEADS

-321 KQNLIKEKDLSL
+321 KQNLIKEKDVSL

-373 TTVNEKLGQYL
+373 TTVNQKLGQYL

-397 CLNAARARIAA
+397 CLNAARARMAA
-408 QKARDMVSR
+408 QKARDMVAR

-425 LPGKLADCSERS
+425 LPGKLADCTERS
-437 MENAEIFIVEGD
+437 MENAEIFVVEGD

-476 ERTNL
+476 ERTSL

-499 SIGETF
+499 NIGETF
-505 DITKLRYGKII
+505 DITKLRYGKVI

-543 ITNQRLYIAQAPL
+543 ITNQRLYVAQAPL
-556 YRVARNRDVHY
+556 YRVARNRDVQY
-567 AWNDDERDRILK
+567 AWDDSERDSILK
-579 EFKRA
+579 QFNRT
-584 NAAIQRYKGLGEMN
+584 NVAIQRYKGLGEMN

-613 LLQVMLEDQAAV
+613 LLRIVLEDEAAV
-625 SLVFDQLMGDDP
+625 SLVFDRLMGDDP

>member
-1 MAKKIME
+1 MAKTTIQDGS
-8 NGGGTATIV
+8 NAATIV
-17 VEPEPTAADLNDY
+17 AEAESTAAALNDY

-63 VYEVVDNSVDEALAG
+63 VFEVVDNSVDEALAG
-78 LCDRIRITI
+78 LCDRIVVTI
-87 HADCSV
+87 HEDCSV

-145 IVNALSTKLVATV
+145 IVNALSIKLVATI
-158 YQAPYVYRQEYRNG
+158 YQAPYVYQQEYRSG
-172 APLGQIEQVGT
+172 APLGQVERIGKS
-183 TDRNGTTIHFL
+183 DRNGTTIHFL
-194 PDSEIMETLDYEF
+194 PDTTIMETLDYEF
-207 NTLAQRFREV
+207 NTLAQRFREI

-232 TAREL
+232 AAREL

-259 NNEEIFFAGAADS
+259 NNEGIFFAGEADS

-321 KQNLIKEKDLSL
+321 KQNLIKEKDVSL

-373 TTVNEKLGQYL
+373 TTVNQKLGQYL

-397 CLNAARARIAA
+397 CLNAARARMAA
-408 QKARDMVSR
+408 QKARDMVAR

-425 LPGKLADCSERS
+425 LPGKLADCTERS
-437 MENAEIFIVEGD
+437 MENAEIFVVEGD

-476 ERTNL
+476 ERTSL
-481 DRMLSNAE
+481 DRMLSNTE

-499 SIGETF
+499 NIGETF
-505 DITKLRYGKII
+505 DITKLRYGKVI

-543 ITNQRLYIAQAPL
+543 ITNQRLYVAQAPL

-567 AWNDDERDRILK
+567 AWNDSERDSILK
-579 EFKRA
+579 QFNRT
-584 NAAIQRYKGLGEMN
+584 NVVIQRYKGLGEMN

-613 LLQVMLEDQAAV
+613 LLRIVLEDEAAV
-625 SLVFDQLMGDDP
+625 SLVFDRLMGDDP

>member
-1 MAKKIME
+1 MAKTTIQDDS
-8 NGGGTATIV
+8 NAATIV
-17 VEPEPTAADLNDY
+17 AEAESTAAALNDY

-63 VYEVVDNSVDEALAG
+63 VFEVVDNSVDEALAG
-78 LCDRIRITI
+78 LCDRIVVTI
-87 HADCSV
+87 HEDCSV

-145 IVNALSTKLVATV
+145 IVNALSIKLVATI
-158 YQAPYVYRQEYRNG
+158 YQAPYVYQQEYRSG
-172 APLGQIEQVGT
+172 APLGKVERIGKS
-183 TDRNGTTIHFL
+183 DRNGTTIHFL
-194 PDSEIMETLDYEF
+194 PDSTIMETLDYEF
-207 NTLAQRFREV
+207 NTLAQRFREI

-259 NNEEIFFAGAADS
+259 NNEGIFFAGEADS

-359 KAKLGNSEVRGFVE
+359 KAKLGNSEVRRFVE
-373 TTVNEKLGQYL
+373 TTVNQKLGQYL
-384 EEHPSEGKAIIEK
+384 EEHPSEGKSIIEK
-397 CLNAARARIAA
+397 CLNAARGRIAA
-408 QKARDMVSR
+408 QKARDMVAR

-425 LPGKLADCSERS
+425 LPGKLADCTERS
-437 MENAEIFIVEGD
+437 MENAEIFVVEGD

-476 ERTNL
+476 ERTSL

-499 SIGETF
+499 NIGETF
-505 DITKLRYGKII
+505 DITKLRYGKVI

-543 ITNQRLYIAQAPL
+543 ITNQRLYVAQAPL

-567 AWNDDERDRILK
+567 AWDDSERDSILK
-579 EFKRA
+579 QFNRTNVA
-584 NAAIQRYKGLGEMN
+584 VQRYKGLGEMN

-613 LLQVMLEDQAAV
+613 LLRIVLEDEAAV
-625 SLVFDQLMGDDP
+625 SLVFDRLMGDDP

>member
-1 MAKKIME
+1 MAKNTIE
-8 NGGGTATIV
+8 ANTSAATL
-17 VEPEPTAADLNDY
+17 EPNNEPTAEALNDY
-30 TAADIQVLEGLEP
+30 SAADIQVLEGLEP

-52 GSTDVRGLHHL
+52 GSTDARGLHHL

-78 LCDRIRITI
+78 LCDRICVTI
-87 HADCSV
+87 HEDGSV
-93 TIEDNGRGIPVDV
+93 TIEDNGRGIPVDL

-145 IVNALSTKLVATV
+145 IVNALSQQLVATV
-158 YQAPYVYRQEYRNG
+158 HQAPHVYRQEYRHG
-172 APLGQIEQVGT
+172 APLGKVEQIGR
-183 TDRNGTTIHFL
+183 TDKSGTTIHFL
-194 PDSEIMETLDYEF
+194 PDTEIMETLDYEF

-232 TAREL
+232 TSREL
-237 TFYFESG
+237 TFYFERG

-253 RRKTII
+253 RRKTVI
-259 NNEEIFFAGAADS
+259 NTEEIFLSGAADS

-287 RIYAFANTI
+287 RIFAFANTI

-373 TTVNEKLGQYL
+373 ATVNEKLGQYL

-397 CLNAARARIAA
+397 CLNAARARVAA
-408 QKARDMVSR
+408 QKARDMVAR

-425 LPGKLADCSERS
+425 LPGKLADCTERS

-481 DRMLSNAE
+481 DRMLSNTE
-489 IRALVTALGT
+489 IRAMVTAMGT

-505 DITKLRYGKII
+505 DITKLRYGKVI

-556 YRVARNRDVHY
+556 YRLARNRDVHY
-567 AWNDDERDRILK
+567 AWNDEERDRVLK
-579 EFKRA
+579 QFNRT
-584 NAAIQRYKGLGEMN
+584 NVAIQRYKGLGEMN

-613 LLQVMLEDQAAV
+613 LLQVILEDEAAV
-625 SLVFDQLMGDDP
+625 SGVFDRLMGDDP

>member
-1 MAKKIME
+1 MAKTTIQDDS
-8 NGGGTATIV
+8 NAATIV
-17 VEPEPTAADLNDY
+17 AEAESTAAALNDY

-63 VYEVVDNSVDEALAG
+63 VFEVVDNSVDEALAG
-78 LCDRIRITI
+78 LCDRIVVTI
-87 HADCSV
+87 HEDCSV

-145 IVNALSTKLVATV
+145 IVNALSIKLVATI
-158 YQAPYVYRQEYRNG
+158 YQAPYVYQQEYRSG
-172 APLGQIEQVGT
+172 APLGKVERIGKS
-183 TDRNGTTIHFL
+183 DRNGTTIHFL
-194 PDSEIMETLDYEF
+194 PDSTIMETLDYEF
-207 NTLAQRFREV
+207 NTLAQRFREI

-259 NNEEIFFAGAADS
+259 NNEGIFFAGEADS

-359 KAKLGNSEVRGFVE
+359 KAKLGNSEVRRFVE
-373 TTVNEKLGQYL
+373 TTVNQKLGQYL
-384 EEHPSEGKAIIEK
+384 EEHPSEGKSIIEK
-397 CLNAARARIAA
+397 CLNAARGRIAA
-408 QKARDMVSR
+408 QKARDMVAR

-425 LPGKLADCSERS
+425 LPGKLADCTERS
-437 MENAEIFIVEGD
+437 MENAEIFVVEGD

-476 ERTNL
+476 ERTSL

-499 SIGETF
+499 NIGETF
-505 DITKLRYGKII
+505 DITKLRYGKVI

-543 ITNQRLYIAQAPL
+543 ITNQRLYVAQAPL

-567 AWNDDERDRILK
+567 AWDDSERDSILK
-579 EFKRA
+579 QFNRT
-584 NAAIQRYKGLGEMN
+584 NVAIQRYKGLGEMN

-613 LLQVMLEDQAAV
+613 LLRIVLEDEAAV
-625 SLVFDQLMGDDP
+625 SLVFDRLMGDDP

>member
-1 MAKKIME
+1 MAKTTMQDGS
-8 NGGGTATIV
+8 NAATIV
-17 VEPEPTAADLNDY
+17 AEAESTAAALNDY

-63 VYEVVDNSVDEALAG
+63 VFEVVDNSVDEALAG
-78 LCDRIRITI
+78 LCDRIVVTI
-87 HADCSV
+87 HEDCSV

-145 IVNALSTKLVATV
+145 IVNALSIKLVATI
-158 YQAPYVYRQEYRNG
+158 YQAPYVYQQEYRSG
-172 APLGQIEQVGT
+172 APLGQVERIGKS
-183 TDRNGTTIHFL
+183 DRNGTTIHFL
-194 PDSEIMETLDYEF
+194 PDTTIMETLDYEF
-207 NTLAQRFREV
+207 NTLAQRFREI

-232 TAREL
+232 AAREL

-259 NNEEIFFAGAADS
+259 NNEGIFFAGEADS

-321 KQNLIKEKDLSL
+321 KQNLIKEKDVSL

-373 TTVNEKLGQYL
+373 TKVNQKLGQYL

-397 CLNAARARIAA
+397 CLNAARARMAA
-408 QKARDMVSR
+408 QKARDMVAR

-425 LPGKLADCSERS
+425 LPGKLADCTERS
-437 MENAEIFIVEGD
+437 MENAEIFVVEGD

-476 ERTNL
+476 ERTSL
-481 DRMLSNAE
+481 DRMLSNTE

-499 SIGETF
+499 NIGETF
-505 DITKLRYGKII
+505 DITKLRYGKVI

-543 ITNQRLYIAQAPL
+543 ITNQRLYVAQAPL

-567 AWNDDERDRILK
+567 AWNDSERDSILK
-579 EFKRA
+579 QFNRT
-584 NAAIQRYKGLGEMN
+584 NVVIQRYKGLGEMN

-613 LLQVMLEDQAAV
+613 LLRIVLEDEAAV
-625 SLVFDQLMGDDP
+625 SLVFDRLMGDDP

>member
-1 MAKKIME
+1 MAKKTME
-8 NGGGTATIV
+8 DGGGTATIV

-78 LCDRIRITI
+78 LCDRILITI

-172 APLGQIEQVGT
+172 APLGQVERMGK

-253 RRKTII
+253 RRKTVI

-373 TTVNEKLGQYL
+373 ATVNEKLGQYL

-408 QKARDMVSR
+408 QKARDMVAR

-505 DITKLRYGKII
+505 DIAKLRYGKII
-516 IMTDADVDGAHIRT
+516 IMTDADVDG
-530 LLLTFFFRYMREI
+530 
-543 ITNQRLYIAQAPL
+543 
-556 YRVARNRDVHY
+556 
-567 AWNDDERDRILK
+567 
-579 EFKRA
+579 
-584 NAAIQRYKGLGEMN
+584 
-598 ADQLWETTMDPARRK
+598 
-613 LLQVMLEDQAAV
+613 
-625 SLVFDQLMGDDP
+625 
-637 QARKRFIQA
+637 
-646 HAKEVQHLDV
+646 

>member
-1 MAKKIME
+1 MAKTTIQDGS
-8 NGGGTATIV
+8 NAATIV
-17 VEPEPTAADLNDY
+17 AEAESTAAALNDY

-63 VYEVVDNSVDEALAG
+63 VFEVVDNSVDEALAG
-78 LCDRIRITI
+78 LCDRIVVTI
-87 HADCSV
+87 HEDCSV

-145 IVNALSTKLVATV
+145 IVNALSIKLVATI
-158 YQAPYVYRQEYRNG
+158 YQAPYVYQQEYRSG
-172 APLGQIEQVGT
+172 APLGQVERIGKS
-183 TDRNGTTIHFL
+183 DRNGTTIHFL
-194 PDSEIMETLDYEF
+194 PDTTIMETLDYEF
-207 NTLAQRFREV
+207 NTLAQRFREI

-232 TAREL
+232 AAREL

-259 NNEEIFFAGAADS
+259 NNEGIFFAGEADS

-321 KQNLIKEKDLSL
+321 KQNLIKEKDVSL

-359 KAKLGNSEVRGFVE
+359 KAKLGNSEVRRFVE
-373 TTVNEKLGQYL
+373 TTVNQKLGQYL

-397 CLNAARARIAA
+397 CLNAARARMAA
-408 QKARDMVSR
+408 QKARDMVAR

-425 LPGKLADCSERS
+425 LPGKLADCTERS
-437 MENAEIFIVEGD
+437 MENAEIFVVEGD

-476 ERTNL
+476 ERTSL
-481 DRMLSNAE
+481 DRMLSNTE

-499 SIGETF
+499 NIGETF
-505 DITKLRYGKII
+505 DITKLRYGKVI

-543 ITNQRLYIAQAPL
+543 ITNQRLYVAQAPL

-567 AWNDDERDRILK
+567 AWNDSERDSILK
-579 EFKRA
+579 QFNRT
-584 NAAIQRYKGLGEMN
+584 NVVIQRYKGLGEMN

-613 LLQVMLEDQAAV
+613 LLRIVLEDEAAV
-625 SLVFDQLMGDDP
+625 SLVFDRLMGDDP